1 MVAGFSRGCAVV
13 VMALCWLVWPLAA
26 HHGGDVEWADKAV
39 GPVTGTAT
47 KFAFQF
53 PHVFFE
59 MDVAES
65 GVTAVWTITTRWT
78 PTILRDHGW
87 SRESIKPGDKVTVT
101 YLPHVD
107 KPHIG
112 QMQTI
117 EVNGRPL
124 PLSF

>member
-1 MVAGFSRGCAVV
+1 MRPLILRAIAVT
-13 VMALCWLVWPLAA
+13 ALCFLAAWPAAA

-39 GPVTGTAT
+39 GPITGTAT
-47 KFAFQF
+47 KFSFQF

-59 MDVAES
+59 MNVAENG
-65 GVTAVWTITTRWT
+65 GVVPWTVTTRWT

-87 SRESIKPGDKVTVT
+87 SRESIKAGDKVTVT

-107 KPHIG
+107 KQHIG

-117 EVNGRPL
+117 EVNGRSL